1 MVLMVRT
8 TVIDTS
14 EFARF
19 IFTGVT
25 ATVGNIAAVGLARFF
40 VSFGNR
46 IGGGDRGRFCT
57 VVHAL
62 KSFCVPL
69 SFLETWGRRG
79 GTFPDCL
86 YAVGCAVYW
95 VVAVVCARIVLARGV
110 TPETA
115 EMAGILIGAGTMT
128 LTSYLGHRFFTYR
141 TYQRTD
147 ERLGRAS

>member
-8 TVIDTS
+8 TVIDTR

-40 VSFGNR
+40 VSFEIALGAGIVAGFALSFTLSKFFAFR
-46 IGGGDRGRFCT
+46 SRSWKRGGGEAARFLI
-57 VVHAL
+57 V
-62 KSFCVPL
+62 
-69 SFLETWGRRG
+69 
-79 GTFPDCL
+79 